1 MADTIIKSL
10 WDYFMACPLME
21 DNKINVDFLPE
32 KGMEYSI
39 NTSPT
44 DEIVKR
50 YTSGDTIR
58 QRNFTLSSVN
68 DYADNILQ
76 NIENSSLYENF
87 AEWLEKQNTIGNLPD
102 LPTGKQSIKIE
113 SLTPGY
119 LFSATAKSGRYQ
131 IQCKL
136 QYYQEA

>member
-10 WDYFMACPLME
+10 WDYFMTCPLME

-58 QRNFTLSSVN
+58 QRNFTLSSVT
-68 DYADNILQ
+68 DYSSDILQ
-76 NIENSSLYENF
+76 NIENSSLYEDF
-87 AEWLEKQNTIGNLPD
+87 AEWLEEQNKMRNLPD
-102 LPTGKQSIKIE
+102 LPAGKQSIKIE

-119 LFSATAKSGRYQ
+119 LFSTTADSGRYQ

-136 QYYQEA
+136 QYLQEA